1 MTSEIAAKT
10 ATACTACASSTT
22 FAIHFVIPGRI
33 GNRNLV
39 RAGGLRGG
47 TPPRRGFNRQLGVR
61 LISGRIGNSTLL
73 LSTLLLSALHSPAL
87 LLPSL
92 AGAALAKLTS

>member
-1 MTSEIAAKT
+1 MTSGIAAKT
-10 ATACTACASSTT
+10 ATACASSTT

-47 TPPRRGFNRQLGVR
+47 TPPRRGFNRQPGVR
-61 LISGRIGNSTLL
+61 LIFGRIGNSTPL
-73 LSTLLLSALHSPAL
+73 LSSRRLWLAPLLRN
-87 LLPSL
+87 
-92 AGAALAKLTS
+92 